1 MAGGTVAARVRPQR
15 RVCAARAAGGWGQ
28 RRAARRAADLSEEA
42 VGPRSVAAGEVHCH
56 ALALWVAYVHTVCPA
71 GHLAL
76 PATHDLVPT
85 LTVRK
90 GSARPHPEHLLAQR
104 VAARQRL
111 RARAES
117 KRSLEYVVWRV
128 EAESAM

>member
-1 MAGGTVAARVRPQR
+1 MLRLPRVHPLDKVAV
-15 RVCAARAAGGWGQ
+15 
-28 RRAARRAADLSEEA
+28 A
-42 VGPRSVAAGEVHCH
+42 VDVALVAGEEHAH
-56 ALALWVAYVHTVCPA
+56 ALALVAASA
-71 GHLAL
+71 GPRHLAL
-76 PATHDLVPT
+76 LAVHELVAVQNDL
-85 LTVRK
+85 
-90 GSARPHPEHLLAQR
+90 ARPRVEHLLAQR